1 MIRSNRVRRATLKA
15 RALTVIRRVHRAALT
30 ATKALAY
37 RARSGAVI
45 VAVEAGHL
53 VRTGDILDRLGAS
66 DLKDGY
72 QSWYGRHVKKAHIAA
87 TGSEPVRVWVRHR
100 TTGKWIHVHAYSPFD
115 MALYIGLATYKQ
127 TKHLAQPAHFQAAYT
142 AAA

>member
-1 MIRSNRVRRATLKA
+1 MRRTKGDQMNAA
-15 RALTVIRRVHRAALT
+15 AQIRRTHAA
-30 ATKALAY
+30 AQRVTKALAY

-53 VRTGDILDRLGAS
+53 VRTGDILERLGAA

-87 TGSEPVRVWVRHR
+87 TGSEPARCWVRHR
-100 TTGKWIHVHAYSPFD
+100 TTGKWIHVHVYRPFD
-115 MALYIGLATYKQ
+115 MALYIGLVTYKQ
-127 TKHLAQPAHFQAAYT
+127 TKHLAQPNLFQAAYT
-142 AAA
+142 EAA

>member
-1 MIRSNRVRRATLKA
+1 MISSNRIRRATLKA
-15 RALTVIRRVHRAALT
+15 RALSVIRRVHRAALT
-30 ATKALAY
+30 MPKALRY
-37 RARSGAVI
+37 RALSGQII

-53 VRTGDILDRLGAS
+53 VRTGDILDRLGAA

-72 QSWYGRHVKKAHIAA
+72 QSWYGRHVKKVHIAA
-87 TGSEPVRVWVRHR
+87 TGSEPARCWVRHR
-100 TTGKWIHVHAYSPFD
+100 STGKWIHVHVYSPSD

-142 AAA
+142 EAA

>member
-1 MIRSNRVRRATLKA
+1 MNAA
-15 RALTVIRRVHRAALT
+15 AQIRRIHAA
-30 ATKALAY
+30 AQRVTKALAY
-37 RARSGAVI
+37 RARSGQVI

-53 VRTGDILDRLGAS
+53 VRTGDILDRLGAG
-66 DLKDGY
+66 DLRDGY
-72 QSWYGRHVKKAHIAA
+72 QSWYGRHVKKAHVAA

-115 MALYIGLATYKQ
+115 MALYIGLATYKR
-127 TKHLAQPAHFQAAYT
+127 TKHLAQPNLFQAAYT